1 MAELLRVWEGGRPE
15 KDLLESRDG
24 KGIVAGPGGKLRRS
38 SLQLRKAVPV
48 GCRRLPDVLL
58 GQGTRTASCVFVLGS
73 QPLSALEPGPDDQTR
88 KKKLS
93 PSLISFR
100 LFGS

>member
-38 SLQLRKAVPV
+38 SLQFRKAVPV

-58 GQGTRTASCVFVLGS
+58 ARPGNENGLLCLVLGS

-88 KKKLS
+88 KKKY
-93 PSLISFR
+93 R
-100 LFGS
+100 LL